1 MADVSLWS
9 SEVPANTSVISQFD
23 DLYRSDK
30 SIERNVW
37 EEEHY
42 WDTGSG
48 DSAGEHRQGSFRP
61 YHGLESQVSQ
71 VGDEGRFMFTSDTSH
86 LFDVSHGSTPLLM
99 SRFEPVLLHPNQ
111 STHTDHGFV
120 LMHKWQP
127 QGVGWAASR
136 MITNAADIGTVSSFN
151 TTRAHTD
158 ENDKDSISWWLDP
171 NNDLRVTGVFYDF
184 DLDPAT
190 NNEAISNFSTVY
202 RMSFF
207 TAPLSQIT

>member
-42 WDTGSG
+42 WDTGSDG
-48 DSAGEHRQGSFRP
+48 STGEHRQGSFRP

-71 VGDEGRFMFTSDTSH
+71 VGDEGRLMFASDSSH
-86 LFDVSHGSTPLLM
+86 LFNVSHNSTPLLM
-99 SRFEPVLLHPNQ
+99 SKFEPVLLHPNQ

-120 LMHKWQP
+120 LLHKWQK
-127 QGVGWAASR
+127 QGLGIGASR

-151 TTRAHTD
+151 TTRALTN
-158 ENDKDSISWWLDP
+158 ENAEDSISWWLDP
-171 NNDLRVTGVFYDF
+171 SNDLRVTGVFYDF
-184 DLDPAT
+184 DQDPAT
-190 NNEAISNFSTVY
+190 NNEAISSFSLVY
-202 RMSFF
+202 RLSFF
-207 TAPLSQIT
+207 TAPLSEIT